1 VDAGLVATG
10 PRWDI
15 AGIRRFMI
23 VFGLIG
29 TAFDLVAVFILSGL
43 FGTGEALFQT
53 TWFVISLLPEI
64 AVVLVLGTRAPAW
77 SGRPASARCPP
88 PSASSPCRRPFS

>member
-1 VDAGLVATG
+1 
-10 PRWDI
+10 
-15 AGIRRFMI
+15 MI

-29 TAFDLVAVFILSGL
+29 TAFDLVAFLILSGL

-64 AVVLVLGTRAPAW
+64 AVVLVLRTRAPAW
-77 SGRPASARCPP
+77 SGRPASGRCPQ